1 MKITIS
7 SNRVNGDHVVL
18 EAEDLGIALNAYVT
32 LENMAKQGLFPAAL
46 AARRFDG
53 FGALPGGVP
62 TDAGVEFP
70 LPEPQDVP
78 EERVAAEA
86 PPVPERETEKPGKSR
101 KARKQAAE
109 NVVPAAPV
117 EAASQQAE
125 EPVAMPEPVAENV
138 APSVAPRVVSQD
150 EAREAMTEAAKE
162 LGQPGLV
169 KVLAKLG
176 VARFGLYV
184 ADDYAPVI
192 RAIEEVKAEQAK
204 GGAE

>member
-7 SNRVNGDHVVL
+7 STRVNGDHVHIESEELNV
-18 EAEDLGIALNAYVT
+18 ALHAYST
-32 LENMAKQGLFPAAL
+32 LDHLAKQGLFPAAP

-53 FGALPGGVP
+53 FGTLPGGVP

-70 LPEPQDVP
+70 LTEVS
-78 EERVAAEA
+78 EERVVAEA
-86 PPVPERETEKPGKSR
+86 PEVPEVPQRETEKPGKAPKTR
-101 KARKQAAE
+101 RRVREDVAAATTTE
-109 NVVPAAPV
+109 AAP
-117 EAASQQAE
+117 QQAE

-192 RAIEEVKAEQAK
+192 RAIEEVKAERAK
-204 GGAE
+204 GAA